1 MLKNDVENLKQQD
14 FYSLLLFTLYK
25 MTNVPEYSSLSE
37 LAYIL
42 DKNNFL
48 NLCEYFGGQT
58 IKIPTIQEVESLV
71 YSLLLYQYVNVQHMD
86 YDEALTL
93 IGHEPCELRK
103 VKSQYLE
110 LCKIMD
116 KYHFETRGY

>member
-1 MLKNDVENLKQQD
+1 
-14 FYSLLLFTLYK
+14 

-103 VKSQYLE
+103 VKSQYLA